1 MSLFVDE
8 YPAPHRPQRVR
19 GAVVGTWS
27 LVLAAV
33 LMFVLAMMPTPYVIQ
48 VPGPVYDTLGEV
60 TFGREEVPLIEI
72 PGETTYPTSGS
83 LSLLTVGTIGNRDN
97 PVSWF
102 EVALAWLDPS
112 KAVLPI
118 DYVYPPGFS
127 VEESNEANR
136 ILMQNSQQDAVA
148 AALHTLGY
156 EFGFTLK
163 IDSLIDDSPA
173 YGALKPGDVLVAAN
187 GVPVT
192 GLTQLRDAIADHGA
206 GTPMIFDIVRNG
218 VNREV
223 RVTPEV
229 RELESEDGSSEP
241 RAAIGVYLTI
251 EYDLP
256 VEVTIQLENVGGPSG
271 GMMFALGIIDKLT
284 PGPLTGG
291 EEIAGTGTITREG
304 EVGAIGGVVH
314 KMYGARD
321 AGAEWFLA
329 PVTNCDEVVGHVPD
343 GITVVAVRTLD
354 DALAALETIAAGEDA
369 RDLPSC
375 TAR

>member
-8 YPAPHRPQRVR
+8 YPPTTPPRRVR

-33 LMFVLAMMPTPYVIQ
+33 LLFVLAMLPTPYVIQ

-72 PGETTYPTSGS
+72 PDEKTYPTSGS
-83 LSLLTVGTIGNRDN
+83 LSLLTVGTIGSREK

-112 KAVLPI
+112 KAALPI

-127 VEESNEANR
+127 VEESNQANR

-156 EFGFTLK
+156 EFGFTVSV
-163 IDSLIDDSPA
+163 DSLIEDSPA

-192 GLTQLRDAIADHGA
+192 GLTQLRDTIADHGA

-218 VNREV
+218 VKREV
-223 RVTPEV
+223 RVTPEI
-229 RELESEDGSSEP
+229 RELETEEGGTEP
-241 RAAIGVYLTI
+241 RPAIGVYLAV

-256 VEVTIQLENVGGPSG
+256 VEVSIQLENVGGPSG

-284 PGPLTGG
+284 PGALTGG
-291 EEIAGTGTITREG
+291 EDIAGTGTITREG
-304 EVGAIGGVVH
+304 EVGAIGGIVH

-329 PVTNCDEVVGHVPD
+329 PASNCDEVVGHVPD
-343 GITVVAVRTLD
+343 GITVVAVQTLD
-354 DALAALETIAAGEDA
+354 DALTALETIAAGQDTRGLA
-369 RDLPSC
+369 SC
-375 TAR
+375 SVR

>member
-8 YPAPHRPQRVR
+8 YPPATPPRRVR

-33 LMFVLAMMPTPYVIQ
+33 LLFVLAMLPTPYVIQ

-72 PGETTYPTSGS
+72 PDETTYPTSGS
-83 LSLLTVGTIGNRDN
+83 LSLLTVGTIGSRDN

-112 KAVLPI
+112 KAALPI

-127 VEESNEANR
+127 VEESNQANR

-156 EFGFTLK
+156 EFGFTVSV
-163 IDSLIDDSPA
+163 DSLIEDSPA

-192 GLTQLRDAIADHGA
+192 GLTQLRDTIADHGA

-218 VNREV
+218 VKREV
-223 RVTPEV
+223 RVTPEI
-229 RELESEDGSSEP
+229 RELETEEGETEP
-241 RAAIGVYLTI
+241 RPAIGVYLAV

-256 VEVTIQLENVGGPSG
+256 VEVSIQLENVGGPSG

-284 PGPLTGG
+284 PGALTGG
-291 EEIAGTGTITREG
+291 EDVAGTGTITREG
-304 EVGAIGGVVH
+304 EVGAIGGIVH

-329 PVTNCDEVVGHVPD
+329 PASNCDEVVGHVPD
-343 GITVVAVRTLD
+343 GITVVAVQTLD
-354 DALAALETIAAGEDA
+354 DALTALETIAAGQDTRGLA
-369 RDLPSC
+369 SC
-375 TAR
+375 SMR